1 MRTKLYVAAAKVNTQ
16 PTRSNPRCRSW
27 RSIPSVFIHPKTS
40 SIRFRFLWLISY
52 PGCRVVRWSSRLLRR
67 PWFWAT
73 CGVTPMHRSS
83 STNSRWSYP
92 LSAPNVTRPQPG
104 NCSAIS
110 SPASLRRTVGRG
122 HLCVHHQSAPIL
134 RHQMPVVAQFRFL
147 SWSLAGQHGLRI
159 GGGTVC
165 LISAFLSAIVDR
177 GVILVPPC
185 RRWFR
190 LLVVILAHRIDWPE
204 AFVRRPSFQ
213 QCSIHREVFVTEQL
227 PGPCFSQNPLKERF
241 GDVSFQHALPV
252 LGKRAG
258 IPHRVIHAQPH
269 KPAEQQ
275 VVIQLLHQQPLASH

>member
-1 MRTKLYVAAAKVNTQ
+1 
-16 PTRSNPRCRSW
+16 
-27 RSIPSVFIHPKTS
+27 
-40 SIRFRFLWLISY
+40 
-52 PGCRVVRWSSRLLRR
+52 
-67 PWFWAT
+67 
-73 CGVTPMHRSS
+73 
-83 STNSRWSYP
+83 
-92 LSAPNVTRPQPG
+92 
-104 NCSAIS
+104 
-110 SPASLRRTVGRG
+110 
-122 HLCVHHQSAPIL
+122 
-134 RHQMPVVAQFRFL
+134 AQFRFL

-227 PGPCFSQNPLKERF
+227 PGPCFSHNPLKERF

-269 KPAEQQ
+269 KPAESSCS
-275 VVIQLLHQQPLASH
+275 ISSRSLRTEYSNCSNKARSSFSGAIDGRPARA